1 MLEMRKALSQMVIET
16 REQEKRRHTH
26 EINMLMKQYD
36 ISFSDIIKVSKKTES
51 CDHTFDPYMGKCTRC
66 SQPSTYGDYL
76 MELLKSR
83 QSQCGHLFERQ
94 DLIYTCTK
102 CGLSGGAKLIEDLAP
117 ECDHDFTKIGWD
129 WRCKKCGGY
138 DD

>member
-1 MLEMRKALSQMVIET
+1 MLEATEALAEQMKKQ
-16 REQEKRRHTH
+16 REEEKKEHTH

-51 CDHTFDPYMGKCTRC
+51 CDHTFDPYMGECTRC

-76 MELLKSR
+76 MGLLKSR
-83 QSQCGHLFERQ
+83 QSQCDHLFKRQ

-102 CGLSGGAKLIEDLAP
+102 CGFSDGTKLIEDLAP
-117 ECDHDFTKIGWD
+117 ECDHDFAKIGWN
-129 WRCKKCGGY
+129 WKCKKCGGY